1 MIQTQAIREGKKYI
15 YLSFLNM
22 FLTSN
27 HDLNVIEK
35 LMFRKLSQLLDQ
47 LIEFGWVLT
56 WWK

>member
-15 YLSFLNM
+15 YLLFFNM

-35 LMFRKLSQLLDQ
+35 LMFRKLSQLSDQ
-47 LIEFGWVLT
+47 LIEFG
-56 WWK
+56 